1 MKLKNDFQENEN
13 IYKNI
18 NLEEENK
25 IQLKKEEK
33 KNLEYCKEKI
43 DKDKEKIINDYNE
56 EERLKADLEFNN
68 KINEINKNYVYKEEE
83 LEYTTKEIELKQQY
97 LNEIQKIKSYLIN
110 PLCNNI
116 IISAGL
122 NKYIN

>member
-1 MKLKNDFQENEN
+1 MKKRR
-13 IYKNI
+13 
-18 NLEEENK
+18 
-25 IQLKKEEK
+25 KKK
-33 KNLEYCKEKI
+33 FRIL

-56 EERLKADLEFNN
+56 EERLKTNLEFNN
-68 KINEINKNYVYKEEE
+68 KIDEINKNYVYKEEE

-97 LNEIQKIKSYLIN
+97 LNEIQKIKFYLIN